1 MRTKKNKRKLVSRK
15 LVSRRKLVGGLNFFS
30 RTQRS
35 SSEDTTELIKRAGDI
50 QLKDFENNFLS
61 NIGKIKTR
69 LEQCK
74 TQCIADA
81 NTYDNTN
88 NLEIDKKTRPQLDE
102 MMKQKSNYVW
112 VNTCKNGYNTKI
124 CEDLLHTY
132 KKLGIYKDY
141 ITKITEKVTKYYQD
155 AESELNATQIM
166 PNTTALTTA
175 VTSEEHDDDDEEYY
189 DARPI

>member
-1 MRTKKNKRKLVSRK
+1 MRTKKNKRK

-74 TQCIADA
+74 SQCIADA
-81 NTYDNTN
+81 DTYDNTN
-88 NLEIDKKTRPQLDE
+88 NLESDKKTRPQLDE

-141 ITKITEKVTKYYQD
+141 ITKITEKITKYYQD
-155 AESELNATQIM
+155 AETELNATQII
-166 PNTTALTTA
+166 PNTTAVTT
-175 VTSEEHDDDDEEYY
+175 EEHDNDDEEYY
-189 DARPI
+189 DARSI

>member
-1 MRTKKNKRKLVSRK
+1 MRTKKNKRK

-74 TQCIADA
+74 SQCIADV

-88 NLEIDKKTRPQLDE
+88 NLETDKKTRPQLDE

-112 VNTCKNGYNTKI
+112 VNTCKNGYKTKI

-166 PNTTALTTA
+166 PNTNAVTNAVTTA
-175 VTSEEHDDDDEEYY
+175 VTTEEHDDDDEEYY